1 MKMNVKELAKE
12 QESYVIQC
20 RHYLHSHPELST
32 KEVNTTRFIKEEL
45 EKMGVEVQEF
55 EGITGCVG
63 TIKGDK
69 QILMPFLLQRT
80 REKATAV

>member
-1 MKMNVKELAKE
+1 MNVKELAKE

-45 EKMGVEVQEF
+45 EKMFVNLYRR
-55 EGITGCVG
+55 TG
-63 TIKGDK
+63 
-69 QILMPFLLQRT
+69 
-80 REKATAV
+80 

>member
-1 MKMNVKELAKE
+1 MNVKELAKE

-45 EKMGVEVQEF
+45 EKWAWKYRNL
-55 EGITGCVG
+55 
-63 TIKGDK
+63 KGS
-69 QILMPFLLQRT
+69 QACRNH
-80 REKATAV
+80 